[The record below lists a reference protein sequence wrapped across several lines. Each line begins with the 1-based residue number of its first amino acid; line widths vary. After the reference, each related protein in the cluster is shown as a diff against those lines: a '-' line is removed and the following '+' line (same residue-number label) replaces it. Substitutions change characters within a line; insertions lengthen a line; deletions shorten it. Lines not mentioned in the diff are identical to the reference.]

1 MNHILVFRAP
11 VRRHYL
17 VAQCLA
23 ALALL
28 LLGGCQAQLAP
39 AYDQSIVQALGTAN
53 TNGMALFDQVA
64 QNPSNPQGYAAV
76 QASYTALIALLE
88 ATKVQ
93 IDSRPMPSTPSGASL
108 LGKAISDIQAMQAP
122 SSGVVAL
129 LAQTIATMRSAHAG
143 RSLSLIEV
151 QAFKGQFTISMQQ
164 ALIYEKALAR

>member
-1 MNHILVFRAP
+1 MHNIPVFRANI
-11 VRRHYL
+11 RHRL
-17 VAQCLA
+17 RVPF
-23 ALALL
+23 LALL
-28 LLGGCQAQLAP
+28 ALLFLGGCQAQLAP

-64 QNPSNPQGYAAV
+64 QNPSNPQGYAAA

-93 IDSRPMPSTPSGASL
+93 IDSRPMPSTPSGANL
-108 LGKAISDIQAMQAP
+108 LGKAISDIQAMPAP

-129 LAQTIATMRSAHAG
+129 LAQTISTMRSTHAT
-143 RSLSLIEV
+143 RALSLIEV
-151 QAFKGQFTISMQQ
+151 QAFKGQYVISMQQ